1 MADVRRRKSLT
12 TSLLVALSLVLASP
26 AFAET
31 EPPPPGTTDSTNTG
45 DGTKVTLTQAQ
56 MAKARDDAAKAAA
69 AAASGKPIP
78 RWEYKTRINCAAGDV
93 NADDGCGT
101 AAEACTNG
109 QFQAVVLRRL
119 LVPVRGA
126 SSPAP
131 GPSSTGPVVVTP
143 ARPGSMTP
151 AAGPEGQWHVWGVT
165 CYPQL
170 LPGNT
175 LPTMAQVLSAFREI
189 DFTKADLSIQ
199 PVGNVTLVNL
209 PTYFETKWPEAGVG
223 PEESDVTDLLGY
235 RLEIQPLARSLNYI
249 YGDGNSSGPTESL
262 GGPHPEGDIRW
273 TYKQPGT
280 MATRVDTVYGSRFRF
295 GSGAWMTI
303 PGTVDV
309 QGTPV
314 NLTVREAKARLY
326 NNG

>member
-1 MADVRRRKSLT
+1 MRRVLGAAA
-12 TSLLVALSLVLASP
+12 LLILLMGGAHP
-26 AFAET
+26 AFAT
-31 EPPPPGTTDSTNTG
+31 DPKPGAAGHSTG
-45 DGTKVTLTQAQ
+45 DGAKVLLTQEQ

-69 AAASGKPIP
+69 AATSGKPIP
-78 RWEYKTRINCAAGDV
+78 RWEYKTHINCAAGDV

-170 LPGNT
+170 LPDNT
-175 LPTMAQVLSAFREI
+175 LPTMAQVLKAFREI
-189 DFTKADLSIQ
+189 DFSKADLSIQ

-249 YGDGNSSGPTESL
+249 YGDGNSSGPTDSL

-280 MATRVDTVYGSRFRF
+280 MATRVDTVYGGRFRF
-295 GSGAWMTI
+295 GTGAWMTI

-314 NLTVREAKARLY
+314 NLTVRQAKARLY